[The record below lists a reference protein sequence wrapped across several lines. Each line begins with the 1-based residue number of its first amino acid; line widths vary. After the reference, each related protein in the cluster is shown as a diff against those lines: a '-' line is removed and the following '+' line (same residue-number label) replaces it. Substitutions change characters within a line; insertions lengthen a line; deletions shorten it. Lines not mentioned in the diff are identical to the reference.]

1 MALQTSGAISL
12 NEIHIEAGGS
22 SGTTASLNDTDI
34 RGLIAKSS
42 GAQMSFSEWYGAS
55 SNVDLDSVATPVII
69 NGQNSLQ
76 EITVSNYIS
85 SGGQLTIPSS
95 WWIWSDNTS
104 NAGMTIDIPCTIV
117 NNGKIIGKGGT
128 GAGTIGY
135 NGTAG
140 GPAIRI
146 NSSVSGVTIINNSG
160 AFIAGG
166 GGGGGT
172 QNSTAE
178 RRGGGGGGAGGGLGG
193 TGVTKSNTAHAF
205 DSVANGASI
214 NAAAA
219 QASNVTSQTA
229 EAGGVGGYTSENS
242 GGSETQGAH
251 GSGGGRILPG
261 ADCNPTTAFITQ
273 FGGIATGGAG
283 GQAGTNGVRSG
294 DTTIGAGGGG
304 WGAAG
309 GNGSGGRTINGTG
322 GAGGKA
328 VEDTGNTYTL
338 TNNGTIYGATT

>member
-1 MALQTSGAISL
+1 MTLQSSGAISL
-12 NEIHIEAGGS
+12 SDIQTEFGGTNPIS
-22 SGTTASLNDTDI
+22 ISEYFSAADGVPASGNP
-34 RGLIAKSS
+34 IALSD
-42 GAQMSFSEWYGAS
+42 FYGVS
-55 SNVDLDSVATPVII
+55 SNIDLNTVATPVVI

-76 EITVSNYIS
+76 EITVSTYIS

-117 NNGKIIGKGGT
+117 NNGKIIGKGGQ
-128 GAGTIGY
+128 GAGEIGY
-135 NGTAG
+135 NGQAG

-146 NSSVSGVTIINNSG
+146 NSNVSGVTIINNSG

-172 QNSTAE
+172 QNSTAQ
-178 RRGGGGGGAGGGLGG
+178 RRGGGGGGAGGGRGG
-193 TGVTKSNTAHAF
+193 RGVDNGGAAHVLSSWSTGAVL
-205 DSVANGASI
+205 

-219 QASNVTSQTA
+219 QPASVTSQTA
-229 EAGGVGGYTSENS
+229 QAGGVGSYASENS
-242 GGSETQGAH
+242 SGSEVNGGSAG
-251 GSGGGRILPG
+251 GGGRILPG
-261 ADCNPTTAFITQ
+261 ADCNPTVAYVVQ
-273 FGGIATGGAG
+273 WGGDGTGGAG
-283 GQAGTNGVRSG
+283 GQNGSVGHRAGNATLGG
-294 DTTIGAGGGG
+294 GGGG

-309 GNGSGGRTINGTG
+309 GNGNGGRSINGTG

-338 TNNGTIYGATT
+338 TNNGTIFGATT